1 MKVKEVKSEYSLVLM
16 LRWMFVPVFTP
27 KRIQNLK
34 Y

>member
-16 LRWMFVPVFTP
+16 LRRMFVPVFTP

-34 Y
+34 N